1 MLSALGFLTVLG
13 GAHAPDAR
21 TLRWFPAVGAGI
33 GAALALAWV
42 GATELWSPGVAA
54 VVVIAVD
61 LALTGMLHFDGL
73 ADSADGLLPHLDRD
87 RRLEVMRAPDVGA
100 FALTVV
106 PVVLLAR
113 WAALASDLVE
123 PAALIAVW
131 AASRVLMAVVPAVVP
146 YARAEGLASAFLA
159 GARRWIALWWV
170 PAAILLAAAHQ
181 LTGLVALAVGLACGA
196 MVVEVARRRLGGFTG
211 DVLGA
216 AAVVTETVC
225 LLVLVSR

>member
-33 GAALALAWV
+33 GAALALAWI
-42 GATELWSPGVAA
+42 GAAELWSPGVAA

-123 PAALIAVW
+123 PEALIAVW
-131 AASRVLMAVVPAVVP
+131 IASRVLMAVVPAVVP
-146 YARAEGLASAFLA
+146 YARTEGLASAFLA

-170 PAAILLAAAHQ
+170 PAAILLAVAHQ
-181 LTGLVALAVGLACGA
+181 LTGLVALAVGLAGGA
-196 MVVEVARRRLGGFTG
+196 LVVEVARRRLGGFTG